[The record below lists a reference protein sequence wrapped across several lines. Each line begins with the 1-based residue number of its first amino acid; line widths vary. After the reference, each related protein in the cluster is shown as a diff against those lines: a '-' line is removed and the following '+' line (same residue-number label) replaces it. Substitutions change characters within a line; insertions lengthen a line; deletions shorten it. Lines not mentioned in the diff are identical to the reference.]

1 MTSSLIQIKYST
13 ATEAPQS
20 LTQGELAYSQ
30 LSGKLFIG
38 GADTVP
44 VEIAGASFVALLGSV
59 DAAVAALQT
68 LVGTHGTDIDA
79 LKLAVTAAEDEIAA
93 IKLAAA
99 QDAQNLTNL
108 AGVVEQN
115 RLDTEAAA
123 AAAATA
129 ADTALTGAVGV
140 INARIDGVDTAIA
153 GLQDQITNSTGSAIA
168 ALEQKDLVLQGEIDS
183 VEARVDSVEGMLNGS
198 SSVTFVDLTVSGNL
212 VVQGTTTTVD
222 SDVTTIKDPVIT
234 LGHGTSVADGND
246 RGIEYKY
253 FGDGAVKT
261 GFFGLDASAGK
272 FKYIPEVL
280 NHAEGSN
287 VFEGDAGT
295 IIANVEGSATSF
307 AADQVIDLGGEA
319 IGTVS
324 FNGTAAA
331 TLSVAVVGFSAAEP
345 GSVVRRDSAGV
356 SGFTAVHTASVSQM
370 AGIDGLVGQQ
380 PSGLTNF
387 VINGGT
393 F

>member
-13 ATEAPQS
+13 VTEAPQS

-44 VEIAGASFVALLGSV
+44 VEIAGSSFVAKLGSV

-79 LKLAVTAAEDEIAA
+79 LKLAVTAAEAEIAA
-93 IKLAAA
+93 IKLAAT

-129 ADTALTGAVGV
+129 ADAALTAAVGV
-140 INARIDGVDTAIA
+140 INTRIDGVDADIA
-153 GLQDQITNSTGSAIA
+153 DLQDQITNATGNAIA
-168 ALEQKDLVLQGEIDS
+168 ALEQKDLALQGEIDA
-183 VEARVDSVEGMLNGS
+183 VEARVDSVEDMLNGG

-222 SDVTTIKDPVIT
+222 SNVTTIKDPVIT

-253 FGDGAVKT
+253 FDGGVVKT

-272 FKYIPEVL
+272 FKYVPEVL
-280 NHAEGSN
+280 NHTEGSN

-295 IIANVEGSATSF
+295 IIANVEGSASRLAVPVDITLTGE
-307 AADQVIDLGGEA
+307 VGGV
-319 IGTVS
+319 VS
-324 FNGTAAA
+324 FDGSANADISVTVAAETEAVADSLVRRGADGGLKAAA
-331 TLSVAVVGFSAAEP
+331 ISVTAGADGN
-345 GSVVRRDSAGV
+345 GSNLA
-356 SGFTAVHTASVSQM
+356 
-370 AGIDGLVGQQ
+370 
-380 PSGLTNF
+380 NF
-387 VINGGT
+387 VINGGS